1 MKHAVTLKPALQKAM
16 GRSRRT
22 RKPKG
27 MGHERH
33 HEIIAAA
40 RRLFLKHGYE
50 NFTTRKLAERVGL
63 SQTGLYVYFK
73 SKDEL
78 LDAVCRATF
87 AGLVERFREIAA
99 KRDESADLLRRLIE
113 AYVQF
118 GVEHPDEYLITFMV
132 GRSAPKF
139 VRRKDP
145 SEAFER
151 QGIGVQLFLLFREQ
165 IVRMIETG
173 RLRQRDAT
181 LVTQAVWAAAHG
193 LVSLMIA
200 RPGYLISENRALVA
214 TMVSAL
220 LEGLRRQSIP
230 AK

>member
-1 MKHAVTLKPALQKAM
+1 
-16 GRSRRT
+16 
-22 RKPKG
+22 

-33 HEIIAAA
+33 NEIIAAA
-40 RRLFLKHGYE
+40 KRLFLKHGYE

-78 LDAVCRATF
+78 LKAVCRATF
-87 AGLVERFREIAA
+87 ARLVERFREIAV
-99 KRDESADLLRRLIE
+99 KHEDSPELLRHLVE
-113 AYVQF
+113 AYVRF
-118 GVEHPDEYLITFMV
+118 GFEHPDEYLITFML

-139 VRRKDP
+139 VRRKDLLRP
-145 SEAFER
+145 FER

-165 IVRMIETG
+165 IARMIETG
-173 RLRQRDAT
+173 RLRRCDAT

-214 TMVSAL
+214 AL
-220 LEGLRRQSIP
+220 VGALVEGLHRQSVP